1 MEEDGETTAGHD
13 TGTATS
19 SRAAAGPSASRPAAQ
34 STTSSSSSSSSSSS
48 RPTGQLETSVPVIL
62 EMERLLTSTAPI
74 PADTPT
80 PSPDELDAL
89 FDSLLEANRM
99 NDPERCFARGLMGID
114 RADLR
119 QRLYLFWKPF
129 ALSLPCHVEARGLV
143 ARSDL
148 NGKRGVAVSWL
159 PEQKRFRVEFPVS
172 SNGSARTCKQ
182 VAIRP
187 VNLRAAS
194 DNALLVDQPTEGRCW
209 NGHSW
214 QVSALRCDGR
224 IPVHGGV
231 CCIVEGPYLNQT
243 DEERDDLERGLGQK
257 DRKASAVVFT
267 THGYAHTLKSADLG
281 GSMLVESAKIKMNPT
296 LFVNNAFWVDGGKGL
311 LVTTIDVE
319 SYTSQ
324 LRMLSYPDMR
334 LVKAWDASDGEEFRE
349 DIWKA
354 DFYENC
360 LAILFSTRS
369 AAGSPSTDT
378 RLCCYTYHKGRL
390 TRDASWEFTGRLA
403 ELQYQHKRINDLCV
417 TCGGVGGAVA
427 TLSHNGIVRL
437 WRTDSIAGC
446 TAILNG
452 SLENLGR
459 PGTVGGLD
467 EYDSG
472 EGKIVRVPRV
482 MQKEL
487 CQHHDLDTDILD
499 VAVCHGGS
507 VSFFQT
513 SQTRHRFPARALA
526 MSNPIVAD
534 TTVKNFAI
542 DNGLSNGVCI
552 QVAEECTIYDDDDDG
567 EVQDVV
573 QLAVWSPF
581 RKAAILAYELPEAL
595 VMSAETG
602 VRFVGGRLLIA
613 GGVSDARRSARRGE
627 ELTYGEETCFIYVVS
642 AREDEGFKGN
652 VRCPDLG
659 IVSTGVRGMLNDLC
673 SRPNS
678 EKPQGVNLDVALPHA
693 CPGDGVPP
701 VITREVRPCCSLCH
715 GCGNFEC
722 LNSMSNCS
730 GCGSAMYCS
739 RTCQKRAWPVHKP
752 FCKATQAVTQFLA
765 EQGYGH

>member
-1 MEEDGETTAGHD
+1 MEEDGESSAGNDADTA
-13 TGTATS
+13 
-19 SRAAAGPSASRPAAQ
+19 SRAAARAAGPSTSRPAAQ
-34 STTSSSSSSSSSSS
+34 STTSSTSSSS
-48 RPTGQLETSVPVIL
+48 RPTGQLATSVPVIL
-62 EMERLLTSTAPI
+62 EMERLITSTAPI

-80 PSPDELDAL
+80 PSSEELEAL

-99 NDPERCFARGLMGID
+99 NEPERCFARGLIVTYAG
-114 RADLR
+114 RTDLR
-119 QRLYLFWKPF
+119 QRLYLHWKPF
-129 ALSLPCHVEARGLV
+129 ALSLPCHVEARDLV

-159 PEQKRFRVEFPVS
+159 PEQKRFRVEF
-172 SNGSARTCKQ
+172 GSARTCKQ

-187 VNLRAAS
+187 VNLRDAS
-194 DNALLVDQPTEGRCW
+194 DDALSADQPTEGRCW
-209 NGHSW
+209 NGHLW

-224 IPVHGGV
+224 IAVHGGV
-231 CCIVEGPYLNQT
+231 CCIVEGPYPNQT
-243 DEERDDLERGLGQK
+243 DEEKDNLERGSGHK

-281 GSMLVESAKIKMNPT
+281 GSMLVESAKIKMNPS
-296 LFVNNAFWVDGGKGL
+296 LFVNHAFWVDGGKGL
-311 LVTTIDVE
+311 LVTIIDIE

-334 LVKAWDASDGEEFRE
+334 VVKTWDASDGEEFRE
-349 DIWKA
+349 DIWKV
-354 DFYENC
+354 DFYEDC

-369 AAGSPSTDT
+369 AAGTPSTDT
-378 RLCCYTYHKGRL
+378 RLCCYTYHNGELR
-390 TRDASWEFTGRLA
+390 RDAAWEFTGHLA
-403 ELQYQHKRINDLCV
+403 ELQYQHKRISDLCV
-417 TCGGVGGAVA
+417 TCGGVGGTVA
-427 TLSHNGIVRL
+427 TLSHNGLVRL

-446 TAILNG
+446 TAVLNG

-467 EYDSG
+467 EDDSG
-472 EGKIVRVPRV
+472 HGKIERVPRV
-482 MQKEL
+482 MQNEL

-513 SQTRHRFPARALA
+513 SQTRHRFPARVLA
-526 MSNPIVAD
+526 MSNPIVDASM
-534 TTVKNFAI
+534 VKNFVI
-542 DNGLSNGVCI
+542 DSGLSNGVCI
-552 QVAEECTIYDDDDDG
+552 QVGEECTVWDDDDDG
-567 EVQDVV
+567 EAQEIM

-595 VMSAETG
+595 VMSTETG
-602 VRFVGGRLLIA
+602 VGFVGGRLLIA
-613 GGVSDARRSARRGE
+613 GGVGDARRSARRGE
-627 ELTYGEETCFIYVVS
+627 ELKYGEATCFIYVVS
-642 AREDEGFKGN
+642 AREDEGFSAN

-659 IVSTGVRGMLNDLC
+659 IVNTGVPGMLNDLSC
-673 SRPNS
+673 RSDCEEEPR
-678 EKPQGVNLDVALPHA
+678 GLNLDIALPHA

-715 GCGNFEC
+715 GCGKFEC
-722 LNSMSNCS
+722 LNNMSNCS